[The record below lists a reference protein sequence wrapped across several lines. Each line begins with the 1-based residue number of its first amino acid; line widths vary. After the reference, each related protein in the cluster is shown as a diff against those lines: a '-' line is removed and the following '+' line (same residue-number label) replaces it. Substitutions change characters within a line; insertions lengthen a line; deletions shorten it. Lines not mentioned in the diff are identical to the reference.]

1 MSSQKKRT
9 LPSAKEKVWVVNSYN
24 ELQFNNYYNL
34 LTMFSIFWSI
44 TSLLAFDIRSL
55 SKNSKYFFTFFS
67 GTVTEFFKTLT
78 LTIHIYTDFTLNA
91 NFQWPYIM
99 PKQCE
104 CILCIVDCNKFS
116 SSMSF
121 FGTMTSV
128 PLRNNHS
135 L

>member
-44 TSLLAFDIRSL
+44 TSLLAFDMRI
-55 SKNSKYFFTFFS
+55 
-67 GTVTEFFKTLT
+67 TVTEFFKTLT

-91 NFQWPYIM
+91 KFQWPPIM

-121 FGTMTSV
+121 FGTMTSI
-128 PLRNNHS
+128 PLQNNHS